1 MSAPDA
7 RDVAAI
13 VRTVLQ
19 IEQKVRGILR
29 QDEGEHAMFTSWMP
43 FQPFR
48 FIALAA
54 EALPEISFP
63 PDPGTRPRALEI
75 GAGPGTKMLLLQEL
89 FGFEVHGIEY
99 YDEYAVTAR
108 ALGLDV
114 VTGDAGA
121 ITAYDGYQLIWF
133 NRCFRNPH
141 AEGLLE
147 KRVWA
152 CASPGTVVMCA
163 NLEGR
168 PPMSWYPVLD
178 EWDDARA
185 GIWQKPFESGVS

>member
-7 RDVAAI
+7 RDVAA
-13 VRTVLQ
+13 VLRTVLQ
-19 IEQKVRGILR
+19 IEQKHRGTLR
-29 QDEGEHAMFTSWMP
+29 QGEGEHAMFTSWMP

-48 FIALAA
+48 FIAMAA
-54 EALPEISFP
+54 EAVPEISFP
-63 PDPGTRPRALEI
+63 PDPACRPRALEI
-75 GAGPGTKMLLLQEL
+75 GAGPGTKMLLLREM

-99 YDEYAVTAR
+99 YDEYAVTGR

-121 ITAYDGYQLIWF
+121 STAYGGYELIWF
-133 NRCFRNPH
+133 NRCFRDPR
-141 AEGLLE
+141 AQRLLE
-147 KRVWA
+147 RLVWDH
-152 CASPGTVVMCA
+152 ASPGTVVMCA
-163 NLEGR
+163 NLEDR

-178 EWDDARA
+178 EWDDSRA